1 MTQDVLGLF
10 SEWLGR
16 LIKGRSFCRGEEHMG
31 RVLFH
36 PVSNIINKQG
46 SGEWQQLRPGG
57 LRSVIGELLRESI
70 RFARSFPPQAR
81 SRSPSSP
88 PQFRV

>member
-16 LIKGRSFCRGEEHMG
+16 SIKGRSLCRGEEHMG

-36 PVSNIINKQG
+36 PVSNIIKKQG
-46 SGEWQQLRPGG
+46 PGEWQQLRPGG
-57 LRSVIGELLRESI
+57 LRSVIGELLRKSR
-70 RFARSFPPQAR
+70 RFPSSFLPQGG
-81 SRSPSSP
+81 SRSPPSP